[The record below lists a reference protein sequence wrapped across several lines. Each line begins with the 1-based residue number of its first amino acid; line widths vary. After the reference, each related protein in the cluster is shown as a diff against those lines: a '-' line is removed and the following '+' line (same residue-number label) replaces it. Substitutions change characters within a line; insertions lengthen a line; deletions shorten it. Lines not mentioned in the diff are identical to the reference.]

1 MEDNWSPA
9 FSLPECVPDGCVYM
23 HSAAYEFWIM
33 MDGRVKSKEHESVYT
48 RTRYI
53 SIHLLLMQ
61 QPHHWGSGTLCW
73 HPNESW
79 VIYHVESQ
87 SSSPACM
94 PYTTPSSFFFISFY
108 LLVLLFPSLRSFYF
122 SIISSS
128 MFNHHYFLSSFI
140 CIFSLFVF
148 ALLCITLL
156 LSVS

>member
-1 MEDNWSPA
+1 MQMEDNWSPA

-33 MDGRVKSKEHESVYT
+33 MDGRVKSKEHESVYA

-94 PYTTPSSFFFISFY
+94 PYTTPSSFFLLAFICW
-108 LLVLLFPSLRSFYF
+108 SFYF
-122 SIISSS
+122 RPSVPFIFPLFLLPCLTIIIFCVPSSAS
-128 MFNHHYFLSSFI
+128 FLFSSLPF
-140 CIFSLFVF
+140 CV
-148 ALLCITLL
+148 
-156 LSVS
+156 